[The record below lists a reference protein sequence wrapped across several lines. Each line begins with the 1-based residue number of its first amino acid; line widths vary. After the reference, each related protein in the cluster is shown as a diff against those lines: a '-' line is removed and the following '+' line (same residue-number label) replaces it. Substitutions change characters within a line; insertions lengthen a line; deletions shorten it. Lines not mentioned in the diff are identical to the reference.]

1 MSKKSVV
8 SKDDT
13 KSTAPETVGSPVP
26 HPLVDLRD
34 EVDRLFDRFSTRF
47 PSLPTGRSLFDW
59 DPFGGSRGAAGFA
72 APSVDIAETDE
83 SYDVTADL
91 PGVSEKDINVEL
103 KDDVLTVSG
112 EKKEESE
119 KKQKDYRLSERRFG
133 SFKRSFRL
141 PSGVDEDK
149 VTANFK
155 DGVLKVVLPK
165 SAEARKKSRKIDIAA
180 G

>member
-1 MSKKSVV
+1 MSKKSVA
-8 SKDDT
+8 SKDEAKAAVEET
-13 KSTAPETVGSPVP
+13 TGTATAN
-26 HPLVDLRD
+26 PLIDLRD

-47 PSLPTGRSLFDW
+47 PSLSTGRSLFDW
-59 DPFGGSRGAAGFA
+59 EPFGTWRGSSAFA
-72 APSVDIAETDE
+72 SPSVDIAETDK

-119 KKQKDYRLSERRFG
+119 KEEKDYRLSERRFG

-149 VTANFK
+149 VSAKFK

-165 SAEARKKSRKIDIAA
+165 TAEAQTKSRKIDISA

>member
-1 MSKKSVV
+1 MSKKSVA
-8 SKDDT
+8 SKDDA
-13 KSTAPETVGSPVP
+13 KAAAPEPVGSRATN
-26 HPLVDLRD
+26 PLVDLRD
-34 EVDRLFDRFSTRF
+34 EVDRLFDRFSDRF
-47 PSLPTGRSLFDW
+47 PSLPTGRNLFDW
-59 DPFGGSRGAAGFA
+59 EPFGAWRGATDFA
-72 APSVDIAETDE
+72 APSVDIAETDK

-119 KKQKDYRLSERRFG
+119 KKEKDYRLSERRFG

-141 PSGVDEDK
+141 PSGVDEEK
-149 VTANFK
+149 VSAKFK

-165 SAEARKKSRKIDIAA
+165 TAEAQTKSRKIEISA